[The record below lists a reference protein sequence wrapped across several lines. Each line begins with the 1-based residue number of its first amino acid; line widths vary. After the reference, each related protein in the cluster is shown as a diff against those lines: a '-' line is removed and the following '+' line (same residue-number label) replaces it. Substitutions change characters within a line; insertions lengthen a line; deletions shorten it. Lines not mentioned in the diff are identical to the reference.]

1 MFSRQLYPLLIAVA
15 AFAQAPSEQMAMP
28 ELPIHPSMAGVPPES
43 VIATVDGR
51 KITAGELGRLFSAIP
66 QLADNFSRN
75 KKEFLRSYGFGRRA
89 AALAEKNGMEKLSP
103 YKERL
108 EHSKT
113 VVLMQAQL
121 DAKANQIVIQL
132 DDQKKYYK
140 ENADKYGQITARVI
154 YIAFNNNP
162 APTAN
167 PKPLNETQ
175 AKAKA
180 EGLAKQLRAGADF
193 VEFVRKY
200 SEEPGTKA
208 QDGLL
213 TGVKRADVP
222 ENVRNVLFAAKKGTI
237 TDPLRQPNGF
247 YIFRIDDV
255 KAQPFEEVRDEIYK
269 EIKTARL
276 NQWIDEIRNGVEI
289 KIENE
294 ALFENKTPSPRPLQ

>member
-1 MFSRQLYPLLIAVA
+1 
-15 AFAQAPSEQMAMP
+15 MA
-28 ELPIHPSMAGVPPES
+28 SVPPES
-43 VIATVDGR
+43 VIAIVDGR
-51 KITAGELGRLFSAIP
+51 KISAGELGRLFSAIP
-66 QLADNFSRN
+66 QLAENFSRN
-75 KKEFLRSYGFGRRA
+75 KKEFLRSYGFARRLA
-89 AALAEKNGMEKLSP
+89 DLAEKDGMEKLSP

-108 EHSKT
+108 GHARMT
-113 VVLMQAQL
+113 TLMQAQL
-121 DAKANQIVIQL
+121 DAAANRIVIQL

-140 ENADKYGQITARVI
+140 EHADKYGQITARVI

-162 APTAN
+162 TPAAN
-167 PKPLNETQ
+167 PKPLNEAQ

-180 EGLAKQLRAGADF
+180 EGLVKQLRVGADF
-193 VEFVRKY
+193 IEFVRKY

-213 TGVKRADVP
+213 SGVKRADVP
-222 ENVRNVLFAAKKGTI
+222 ESVRSVLFAAKKGTI

-255 KAQPFEEVRDEIYK
+255 KAQPFDEVRDEIYK

-276 NQWIDEIRNGVEI
+276 NQWIDGIRNGVDI

-294 ALFENKTPSPRPLQ
+294 ALFESKTPPPPAK